1 MNCIEIKQISK
12 NYGNVHA
19 LDQVDLRFEE
29 NKIYGLFGRNGV
41 GKTTLLNIITGRI
54 FADSGEVTV
63 DGEVALENDQALQ
76 KKENSNQRWRAGRF
90 AGWLTLIG
98 TLCYGRQDHLGT
110 LSIYHLCFWYPNS
123 ESLCLYD
130 D

>member
-76 KKENSNQRWRAGRF
+76 KRESSSQRRRAGGF
-90 AGWLTLIG
+90 ADRLAFIG
-98 TLCYGRQDHLGT
+98 
-110 LSIYHLCFWYPNS
+110 
-123 ESLCLYD
+123 
-130 D
+130 